1 MRTYETCLISMS
13 GKVTVYLSALYFSD
27 TAAIHA
33 ARGLCKHGE
42 LIQIW
47 RDDVCIHSDGIG
59 QRIGPPSRG
68 MRDRNLVKLRH
79 YPTQLVDK
87 PLGYLAK
94 DGKLRFPRRDIL

>member
-1 MRTYETCLISMS
+1 MAMRTYETCLISMS

-59 QRIGPPSRG
+59 H
-68 MRDRNLVKLRH
+68 L
-79 YPTQLVDK
+79 T
-87 PLGYLAK
+87 
-94 DGKLRFPRRDIL
+94 RRVLESAHRPAGA